1 MTSIS
6 EELAEQIRAIREDV
20 VMKTLAV
27 TLVAGAVLLLG
38 NMVRNVYLGNS
49 LSIVHP
55 VLYLTLYA
63 VFLLRRRIGA
73 ERIAW
78 LIVILLYLAAT
89 VGLFVYGLAGNS
101 AAVYMAFCF
110 VSTTFFGV
118 RGGGAA
124 AALSVGS
131 YALVGILHIAGLINL
146 SLDLPTFLQ
155 NPYSWIAAVLT
166 IGSMSWL
173 VLSQVGSLNNRHL
186 KLLAE
191 QHHLARH
198 DPLTGLMNRVALESI
213 LEHAIAE
220 AARED
225 LSVAVFLLDLDR
237 FKNINDSL
245 GHSAGDDLLIPVVGR
260 LLGCVWESDIVARLI
275 GD

>member
-1 MTSIS
+1 M
-6 EELAEQIRAIREDV
+6 
-20 VMKTLAV
+20 
-27 TLVAGAVLLLG
+27 
-38 NMVRNVYLGNS
+38 
-49 LSIVHP
+49 
-55 VLYLTLYA
+55 
-63 VFLLRRRIGA
+63 
-73 ERIAW
+73 
-78 LIVILLYLAAT
+78 
-89 VGLFVYGLAGNS
+89 
-101 AAVYMAFCF
+101 
-110 VSTTFFGV
+110 
-118 RGGGAA
+118 
-124 AALSVGS
+124 
-131 YALVGILHIAGLINL
+131 INL

-245 GHSAGDDLLIPVVGR
+245 GHSAATT
-260 LLGCVWESDIVARLI
+260 C
-275 GD
+275 